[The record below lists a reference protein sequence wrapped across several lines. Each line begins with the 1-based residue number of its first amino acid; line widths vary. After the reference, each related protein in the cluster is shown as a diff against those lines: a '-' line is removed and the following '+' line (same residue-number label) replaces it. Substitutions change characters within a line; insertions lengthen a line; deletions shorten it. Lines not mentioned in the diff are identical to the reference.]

1 MLSLCCRRSITS
13 KARKLS
19 SISKMSFYD
28 ITDKTMDG
36 QEVKMSDYKG
46 SVLLF
51 VNVASKWGLTKLN
64 YTQLPTLSDEY
75 GPKGLKIL
83 AFPCNQFGAQEP
95 GSAQEIKDFV
105 KKFDANM
112 EDKLT
117 FFEKGD
123 VNGDTAR
130 DVYKYLTTTLP
141 NEDGTVDIAWNF
153 GMLYWL
159 NSVRLSRTCILSICW
174 FICWEN
180 MN

>member
-1 MLSLCCRRSITS
+1 
-13 KARKLS
+13 
-19 SISKMSFYD
+19 
-28 ITDKTMDG
+28 
-36 QEVKMSDYKG
+36 
-46 SVLLF
+46 
-51 VNVASKWGLTKLN
+51 LTKLN

-153 GMLYWL
+153 GMLY
-159 NSVRLSRTCILSICW
+159 
-174 FICWEN
+174 
-180 MN
+180 